1 MNYKFLI
8 NLILIFFFFEST
20 VLSKDKKYEKLY
32 LKGNEFFK
40 IGEFDDAITY
50 FKKAINLNSS
60 YCPAIYKLGLS
71 YKKLYDFT
79 SFVEAFESYEDL
91 LCEKFDD
98 EVKFQLGE
106 YHFLNGKIFLSQ
118 KYLKGINEKENFPL
132 LSKYLINIDYYLNHQ
147 FDSSLFYFKSKSNI
161 SYYTFQYSP
170 FINSSLN
177 RIYFTGREGINL
189 FDDEDIFYV
198 EKDTYDSWKTPNKL
212 SSKINTQNNEG
223 SISFSSNSKFMVYT
237 SCELNFKKNSCD
249 LFYSE
254 MIDGIWTIP
263 KKMDQNI
270 NSNYW
275 DSQPNLSSNG
285 NILFFVSNRPGGQG
299 GRDIWYSIRTNVG
312 WSLAKNLSGG
322 VNTEFDDIAPFIS
335 ENLLD
340 FYFSSNRTNSFGG
353 FDIYRASNY
362 NMDFGNVNNLGFE
375 INNQLDQSSFAM
387 SDGMVVYTEENI
399 FNSTVKSEL
408 IIGKLNQV
416 IDKDLSYHL
425 SFLVMD
431 SLTKKILRPNITL
444 INSKIDDDLFTM
456 DFNYE
461 GRVYIERQNFEGES
475 FLFNL
480 KGYEPKI
487 IKSQKAKTHSIVL
500 MNRMKKYFV
509 LENVYFDFDKYDLN
523 VEVKKYLDIIYTWLL
538 KNQNLKIEIGGHT
551 DDVGGDVYNMNL
563 SLKRAYS
570 VYEYL
575 TSKGGVDNLSYK
587 GYGNSK
593 PREDKVENSKNRRI
607 EFIIL

>member
-1 MNYKFLI
+1 MNYKLLI
-8 NLILIFFFFEST
+8 SFILIFFFFEST

-71 YKKLYDFT
+71 YKKLYDFKN
-79 SFVEAFESYEDL
+79 FVKAFESYEDL

-98 EVKFQLGE
+98 EVKFQLGG
-106 YHFLNGKIFLSQ
+106 YYFLNGKISLSK
-118 KYLKGINEKENFPL
+118 KYLNGIDEKENFPM
-132 LSKYLINIDYYLNHQ
+132 LSKYLINISYYLNHQ
-147 FDSSLFYFKSKSNI
+147 FDSSLYYLESKSSI
-161 SYYTFQYSP
+161 SNYTFQYSP

-177 RIYFTGREGINL
+177 RIYFTGREGMNL

-198 EKDTYDSWKTPNKL
+198 EKDKYDNWEIPNKL

-254 MIDGIWTIP
+254 MIDGIWTMP

-270 NSNYW
+270 NSKYW

-285 NILFFVSNRPGGQG
+285 NILFFVSNRPGGKG
-299 GRDIWYSIRTNVG
+299 GRDIWYSIRTNDG
-312 WSLAKNLSGG
+312 WSLAKNLSGE

-335 ENLLD
+335 ENMLD

-353 FDIYRASNY
+353 FDIYRASNF
-362 NMDFGNVNNLGFE
+362 NMDFGNVTNLGLE
-375 INNQLDQSSFAM
+375 INNQLDQSSFIIGE
-387 SDGMVVYTEENI
+387 DMVVYTEENI
-399 FNSTVKSEL
+399 FNSIVKSEL
-408 IIGKLNQV
+408 IIGKVNPA
-416 IDKDLSYHL
+416 IDNDLSHHL

-431 SLTKKILRPNITL
+431 SLTKKILRPNIAL
-444 INSKIDDDLFTM
+444 INSKIYDDLFTI

-461 GRVYIERQNFEGES
+461 GRVYIESQNLEGEN

-480 KGYEPKI
+480 RGYEPKI
-487 IKSQKAKTHSIVL
+487 IKSQKLKTYSIVL
-500 MNRMKKYFV
+500 MNRIKTSFV

-523 VEVKKYLDIIYTWLL
+523 VEVKKYLDIIHTWLL
-538 KNQNLKIEIGGHT
+538 KNQNLIIEIGGHT
-551 DDVGGDVYNMNL
+551 DDVGGDEYNMNL

-575 TSKGGVDNLSYK
+575 ISKGGVDNLSYK
-587 GYGNSK
+587 GYGNKK
-593 PREDKVENSKNRRI
+593 PLVDIVKNSKNRRI
-607 EFIIL
+607 EFKIL